1 MRGDPCFAYFFLFEH
16 IQSCAIGHQQQWRH
30 GVCLR
35 CGTGLIKLEIKITKR
50 LTCVQ
55 YFVVPPFTR
64 LLFSYALISTCRGS
78 GYIIQSKLLAS
89 VLSHETFKPSECFQH
104 DTAIAFLSFNFFNK
118 LIFFYNQIRGLC
130 WPADGFNIK
139 HCAE

>member
-35 CGTGLIKLEIKITKR
+35 CGTGLIKLEIKIIKR

-55 YFVVPPFTR
+55 YFVIPPFTR

>member
-55 YFVVPPFTR
+55 YFVIPPS
-64 LLFSYALISTCRGS
+64 LDYFSHTPWYRPVEALDIF
-78 GYIIQSKLLAS
+78 IQSKLLAS
-89 VLSHETFKPSECFQH
+89 VLSHQTFQPSECFQH
-104 DTAIAFLSFNFFNK
+104 DTAIAFLSFNFFFK